1 MKKVLYVATVDI
13 HIKSFHI
20 PYLKMLKENG
30 YEVHV
35 ATNGEEKFE
44 YCDVKH
50 KICIERNP
58 FSLKNIK
65 AIEQLKKIIEKEKF
79 DIIHCHTPMGSVV
92 TRFASKHARK
102 AYGTRVIYTAH
113 GFHFYKGAPKINWLI
128 FYPVEKYLSKYTD
141 DLITINN
148 EDYELAIKKFK
159 AKRTHY
165 VPGVGVDP
173 KKFDFELSQ
182 EERHELRKSL
192 GIKDDDIVLIYVAE
206 LIKRKNQCMAIE
218 SMKELVKGNS
228 KYKLLLVGKDSYNG
242 KYQEL
247 VKKINL
253 EKSVVFAGYRKDVPK
268 LMKMSDICISTSV
281 QEGLPV
287 NLIEA
292 TMCSLP
298 IVATN
303 CRGNRD
309 VVSETNNG
317 IIVSLNDINQFV
329 NEIIK
334 VKLNNNVNTKVYELD
349 EILKKIEGIY
359 FGNKTFPIRVLQVI
373 GSMNMGGAENFIMN
387 LYRNIDKEK
396 IQFDFISHKPG
407 IFDDEI
413 RKLGGKI
420 YYLDYVTKVGPI
432 KYKKELNMFFK
443 KHNEYKILHT
453 HIDQTSGIVLDVAR
467 KYNFE
472 KLIVHS
478 HSTNNSNNVLVNMY
492 KKTLQK
498 KIIKYANIRLA

>member
-92 TRFASKHARK
+92 TRLASKHARN

-113 GFHFYKGAPKINWLI
+113 GFHFYKGAPKINWLF

-192 GIKDDDIVLIYVAE
+192 GIKDNDIVLIYVAE

-218 SMKELVKGNS
+218 SMKELVKENS

-247 VKKINL
+247 VKKLNL

-317 IIVSLNDINQFV
+317 IIVSLNDINEFV
-329 NEIIK
+329 NEISKIQ
-334 VKLNNNVNTKVYELD
+334 LNNKANAKVYKLD
-349 EILKKIEGIY
+349 KILEKIKNIY
-359 FGNKTFPIRVLQVI
+359 FKN
-373 GSMNMGGAENFIMN
+373 
-387 LYRNIDKEK
+387 
-396 IQFDFISHKPG
+396 
-407 IFDDEI
+407 
-413 RKLGGKI
+413 
-420 YYLDYVTKVGPI
+420 
-432 KYKKELNMFFK
+432 
-443 KHNEYKILHT
+443 
-453 HIDQTSGIVLDVAR
+453 
-467 KYNFE
+467 
-472 KLIVHS
+472 
-478 HSTNNSNNVLVNMY
+478 
-492 KKTLQK
+492 
-498 KIIKYANIRLA
+498 